1 MNVVVLERKICALSR
16 LYNGENIERLV
27 LEVKPFNRLPTSS
40 WKALIQARLYVAEY
54 GGPFRLVMGEV
65 FELSTNNFDPPLE
78 LRIDQKIF
86 AIKLEMRYINEC
98 YREMP
103 LFKDGELEVFA
114 LNMILNLLLGFIV
127 LC

>member
-1 MNVVVLERKICALSR
+1 MFFYFFKK
-16 LYNGENIERLV
+16 NIERLV
-27 LEVKPFNRLPTSS
+27 LEVKPFSRLPTSS

-86 AIKLEMRYINEC
+86 AIKLEMRYIMNVIAKCLCSKMENWK
-98 YREMP
+98 
-103 LFKDGELEVFA
+103 F
-114 LNMILNLLLGFIV
+114 LL
-127 LC
+127 